1 MLDYQ
6 LQRILDTK
14 GDSHNYE
21 REEIEEVVL
30 DELKCIFRLALA
42 SGMVTDELERK
53 YKYLLTHFDYT
64 NTWTELFSSEEE
76 FLAFLR
82 EMTIQRD
89 TIKSKMARKML
100 RNGVDRD
107 KVLEEILYICYE
119 FNLSTIDLE
128 FRQLTAQL

>member
-128 FRQLTAQL
+128 FRQLTARL